1 MEGSRFVPPPSK
13 EWQDRNPGHTTVPPD
28 DRRWGPDPKD
38 QNGDLRKLDPKD
50 QNGDLRKP
58 WVKPMPVVWFHDI
71 EMVKTTT
78 DFVQGLLC
86 TASSAVVYG
95 ESNSGKTFWA
105 LDLALHVAAGKEWNG
120 RRVDQGGVL
129 YCILEGTQGFRN
141 RVVAWRE
148 KHCHPTDKVHFGAIA
163 VGMDLRNPEGDT
175 AELIRI
181 IKQSSQHLGQPV
193 KLIVVDTLSRALAG
207 GNENDSAEM
216 GALVAC
222 IDLIREETGACVLLV
237 HHSGKDAAKG
247 ARGHSLLRA
256 AIDTEI
262 EVKADDTGT
271 RTATVC
277 KQREMEN
284 GGRFGFQL
292 DKVVLGQTEDHGE
305 DITTCV
311 VLPTEAPS
319 STAKAMKLNPE
330 TETLKRE
337 IGNALEAMK
346 GETVTP
352 APGFPKV
359 VAITQKRLRA
369 RLIEVGWVNIGLS
382 GVSGGVSIPET
393 IPKPE
398 LTRLWKRLTELKSK
412 DIVCF
417 NREYVWMARK

>member
-1 MEGSRFVPPPSK
+1 MEGSRFVPSPSK

-28 DRRWGPDPKD
+28 DRRWGP
-38 QNGDLRKLDPKD
+38 DPKD

-181 IKQSSQHLGQPV
+181 IKQSAQHLGQPV

-311 VLPTEAPS
+311 VLPTEAPAGQS
-319 STAKAMKLNPE
+319 
-330 TETLKRE
+330 R
-337 IGNALEAMK
+337 K
-346 GETVTP
+346 G
-352 APGFPKV
+352 
-359 VAITQKRLRA
+359 
-369 RLIEVGWVNIGLS
+369 
-382 GVSGGVSIPET
+382 
-393 IPKPE
+393 
-398 LTRLWKRLTELKSK
+398 KRLTDTQTGWLRG
-412 DIVCF
+412 IVEMFAVPNAAVLRVPVEGMKPILTLTRAEVRAGFRVRGCF
-417 NREYVWMARK
+417 MAEAHENLTATDRRRLTDNLNALRDNGKIAIAGDLVWLT